1 MKLSIIIVNFN
12 VKYFLEHCLYSVSK
26 ACSNIEA
33 EIFVVD
39 NASTDESFEYFQGKF
54 PQVNFR
60 WNQENVGFSKA
71 NNSVLAETKGD
82 YILFLNPDTIVAE
95 DSFEKCLDYIST
107 HHDCSGLGVH
117 MIDGAGNFLKE
128 SKRSFPTL
136 ASSFYK
142 LMGLSRFFPTS
153 KTFSSYYASHVPEN
167 KIASVEVL
175 SGAFFMITRKILSRV
190 KGFDED
196 FFMYGEDIDLSFRI
210 KKTGFKNIY
219 FPDTTILHF
228 KGESTQKLQA
238 DYITQFYGAMKLF
251 VKKHHKENKML
262 LRCINI
268 AIGVTAF
275 FAERKRRIQTI
286 TPTRNK
292 MHQPASIL
300 IVGSNDS
307 FNEMI
312 HVIKHAP
319 TPMVIFGRVAVDE
332 FDTDFAA
339 CSLDNF
345 ANFISKNNIK
355 NVLFCEKD
363 ISYAQIFDVMKTHKN
378 VATFHIHTNG
388 CLTTIS
394 SGSAIVF

>member
-1 MKLSIIIVNFN
+1 MKLSIIIVNYN

-26 ACSNIEA
+26 ACSNIDA
-33 EIFVVD
+33 EVFVVD
-39 NASTDESFEYFQGKF
+39 NASRDESYEYFQNKF
-54 PQVNFR
+54 PNVQFK
-60 WNQENVGFSKA
+60 WNKENVGFSRA
-71 NNSVLAETKGD
+71 NNSVLPETTGD

-95 DSFEKCLDYIST
+95 DTFEKCLEYIST

-136 ASSFYK
+136 DSSFYK
-142 LMGLSRFFPTS
+142 LLGLSKLFPAS
-153 KTFSSYYASHVPEN
+153 KTFSSYYASHFPEN
-167 KIASVEVL
+167 KISSVEVL
-175 SGAFFMITRKILSRV
+175 SGAFFLITRKILSRV

-196 FFMYGEDIDLSFRI
+196 FFMYGEDIDLSYRI

-219 FPDTTILHF
+219 FADTTILHF
-228 KGESTQKLQA
+228 KGESTQKSSPE
-238 DYITQFYGAMKLF
+238 YIAQFYGAMKLF
-251 VKKHHKENKML
+251 VKKHHKENKLM

-268 AIGVTAF
+268 AISVSAF
-275 FAERKRRIQTI
+275 FAEQKRRIQTI
-286 TPTRNK
+286 TPSRNK
-292 MHQPASIL
+292 TTQPASIL

-312 HVIKHAP
+312 HVIKHAT
-319 TPMVIFGRVAVDE
+319 TPMVIFGRVAISE
-332 FDTDFAA
+332 EDTDFAA

-345 ANFISKNNIK
+345 ENFISKNNIK

-363 ISYAQIFDVMKTHKN
+363 IPYTRIFEIMNTHKN
-378 VATFHIHTNG
+378 AATFHIHTNG

-394 SGSAIVF
+394 SGSSIVF